1 MTARQVGWMRP
12 QDGQLFPLSSYNP
25 ARPTAYDTHK
35 ADWEPV
41 FTGEK
46 PAPAATLTDAMR
58 ADATLFVGEN
68 FTVFESR
75 EPAL

>member
-12 QDGQLFPLSSYNP
+12 DGQLFPLSSYNP

-46 PAPAATLTDAMR
+46 PVPVATLNREMR
-58 ADATLFVGEN
+58 DVAALFEGEH
-68 FTVFESR
+68 FTVFAPQ